1 MISDILPDF
10 QEFLLSHQL
19 VTEKNIPF
27 YALWVSK
34 FVSFMNGNRDI
45 PKDSVLLA
53 FLEQLPK
60 QKKIEDWQLQQAEEA
75 VIFTTR

>member
-1 MISDILPDF
+1 MACVAKGKKLISEILPDF

-34 FVSFMNGNRDI
+34 FISFMNGNRDI
-45 PKDSVLLA
+45 AKD
-53 FLEQLPK
+53 
-60 QKKIEDWQLQQAEEA
+60 A
-75 VIFTTR
+75 VHYSERN